1 MNDKYTAN
9 PLKLNLDR
17 KFGMFLR
24 RKLLTS
30 LLISIGQPT
39 TSFVLYVAHEV
50 GAVPEF
56 PCCIRDCCYTSYK
69 LRRTIRTIGCRKQIF
84 LLQFVF
90 ERVLREYSR
99 IGNSLKY
106 LLYVYEEAVL
116 KDENH
121 NYRYDS
127 LECDPISSHRL
138 MKILSKCLFKTRIF
152 AYLMCPYNHTRHKE
166 TDDYRT
172 SKVVDAKFAEQ
183 IRAFMN
189 ASHDSCLVVRG
200 R

>member
-1 MNDKYTAN
+1 HLQPA
-9 PLKLNLDR
+9 LKSNLR
-17 KFGMFLR
+17 E
-24 RKLLTS
+24 LLTFAGLS
-30 LLISIGQPT
+30 SASAVSDKDLTLLIHRT
-39 TSFVLYVAHEV
+39 CDVLF
-50 GAVPEF
+50 F
-56 PCCIRDCCYTSYK
+56 PSRCCIRDCCYTSYK

-172 SKVVDAKFAEQ
+172 SKVVDAKFKVSKGF
-183 IRAFMN
+183 I
-189 ASHDSCLVVRG
+189 
-200 R
+200 